1 MGEACEE
8 FIRLIEAGDYYEAHE
23 VLEEVWFPKRFERD
37 DEIFLIKGFINASV
51 AFELHRRGRIEP
63 AKKTW
68 QVYLKYRP
76 MLNRLSE
83 SENVAIYRR
92 VDNLL
97 KRLHEDL
104 FGA

>member
-51 AFELHRRGRIEP
+51 AFELHRRGRMEP